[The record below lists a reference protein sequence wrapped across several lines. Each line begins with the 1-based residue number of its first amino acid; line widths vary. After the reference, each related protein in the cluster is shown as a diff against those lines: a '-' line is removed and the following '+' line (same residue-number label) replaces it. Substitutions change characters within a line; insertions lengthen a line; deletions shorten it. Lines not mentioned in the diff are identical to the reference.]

1 VAEIAREA
9 RKYVAE
15 GRSPVTRGI
24 DPAVAV
30 PAQAL
35 APRANPDLVG
45 HESAERELRR
55 LDQAGRLPH
64 AILLSGPRGIGKATL
79 AFRLARFL
87 FAKSAG
93 GSADLF
99 GGPVDSGLAIDPES
113 GVFHRVASGGHADLL
128 TVERAYDPRRRR
140 LRSEIVVE
148 DTREIAAFF
157 RLTAAEEGWRVV
169 VVDGAEEMNRNAAN
183 ALLKILEEPPRG
195 ALLLL
200 VSHTPGRLL
209 PTIRSRCRRFPL
221 AALTR
226 PAVMRLLGHYRS
238 EVPKG
243 EAEALA
249 ELADGSIGRAIELA
263 DAGGLALYAS
273 VLDMLSQIPRIDVP
287 RLHTFA
293 DSLARPAADDAY
305 RVSEELLLQFLTR
318 MVARTARR
326 QLGEAD
332 LVAGEGE
339 VMQHLTNRADPARW
353 AALREDIERNF
364 ASADQ
369 LNLDRKQT
377 VLSAFFAVEEVA
389 R

>member
-1 VAEIAREA
+1 
-9 RKYVAE
+9 
-15 GRSPVTRGI
+15 
-24 DPAVAV
+24 
-30 PAQAL
+30 
-35 APRANPDLVG
+35 
-45 HESAERELRR
+45 
-55 LDQAGRLPH
+55 
-64 AILLSGPRGIGKATL
+64 
-79 AFRLARFL
+79 
-87 FAKSAG
+87 
-93 GSADLF
+93 
-99 GGPVDSGLAIDPES
+99 
-113 GVFHRVASGGHADLL
+113 
-128 TVERAYDPRRRR
+128 
-140 LRSEIVVE
+140 
-148 DTREIAAFF
+148 
-157 RLTAAEEGWRVV
+157 
-169 VVDGAEEMNRNAAN
+169 
-183 ALLKILEEPPRG
+183 
-195 ALLLL
+195 
-200 VSHTPGRLL
+200 
-209 PTIRSRCRRFPL
+209 
-221 AALTR
+221 
-226 PAVMRLLGHYRS
+226 MRLLGHYRS

-353 AALREDIERNF
+353 AALREHMERNF
-364 ASADQ
+364 TSADQ
-369 LNLDRKQT
+369 LNLDRKQA
-377 VLSAFFAVEEVA
+377 VLSAFFEVEEVA